1 MKKKI
6 NFTVDEEV
14 LEIFNFACSINSTNK
29 SALIQ
34 KFMIK
39 WVDENLTQKQILD
52 QRYGK
57 EVRK

>member
-14 LEIFNFACSINSTNK
+14 LKNFNLTCAINSTNK

-34 KFMIK
+34 KYIIQWTK
-39 WVDENLTQKQILD
+39 EQKNKNAQ
-52 QRYGK
+52 
-57 EVRK
+57 